1 MKTPKRKRAPSAAK
15 AAKPAMETR
24 ALDETS
30 VMAAP
35 AVEPDLEATSTMPT
49 VVVPDEGTELVASAV
64 AEPEAVAAAIAE
76 PLVEPAAEPMIAAEP
91 IVTSPAVA
99 AADSQ
104 PVVALSSNSTVKDA
118 ASLKAALIKVVAS
131 TATVSVDARSVERID
146 TATIQL
152 LCAFV
157 RERSQR
163 QLGVKWLD
171 CPKALVE
178 SSRLL
183 GVHQI
188 LGLPEAGAA

>member
-1 MKTPKRKRAPSAAK
+1 MKTPKRKRTPSAAK
-15 AAKPAMETR
+15 AAKPAVEAR

-35 AVEPDLEATSTMPT
+35 AVESDLEATSTMPA
-49 VVVPDEGTELVASAV
+49 VVVPDEETVLVASAV
-64 AEPEAVAAAIAE
+64 AEPAIA
-76 PLVEPAAEPMIAAEP
+76 AAAEP
-91 IVTSPAVA
+91 IVTSPAVVSV
-99 AADSQ
+99 DSQ

-157 RERSQR
+157 RERAQR
-163 QLGVKWLD
+163 QLEVKWLD

>member
-15 AAKPAMETR
+15 AAKPAVETR

-35 AVEPDLEATSTMPT
+35 AVEPDLEATSTMPA
-49 VVVPDEGTELVASAV
+49 VVVPDEQIALVASAV
-64 AEPEAVAAAIAE
+64 AEPMAE
-76 PLVEPAAEPMIAAEP
+76 PVAEPVIEAAES
-91 IVTSPAVA
+91 IVTSPLVA
-99 AADSQ
+99 SADSQ
-104 PVVALSSNSTVKDA
+104 LVVTLSSNSTVKDA
-118 ASLKAALIKVVAS
+118 ASLKSALIKLVAS
-131 TATVSVDARSVERID
+131 PAVVSVDARSVERID

>member
-1 MKTPKRKRAPSAAK
+1 MKTPKRKRAPSVAK
-15 AAKPAMETR
+15 AAKPAVETR

-35 AVEPDLEATSTMPT
+35 AVESDLEATSTMPAVAISSMT
-49 VVVPDEGTELVASAV
+49 VPDEETVLAASEV
-64 AEPEAVAAAIAE
+64 AEPVAE
-76 PLVEPAAEPMIAAEP
+76 PTIAAAAEP
-91 IVTSPAVA
+91 IVTSPAVVT
-99 AADSQ
+99 ADSQ

-157 RERSQR
+157 RERAQR
-163 QLGVKWLD
+163 QLEVKWLD

>member
-1 MKTPKRKRAPSAAK
+1 MKTPKRKRAPSVAK
-15 AAKPAMETR
+15 AAKPAVETR

-35 AVEPDLEATSTMPT
+35 AVESDLEATSTMPA
-49 VVVPDEGTELVASAV
+49 VVVPDDETVLVASATAEPV
-64 AEPEAVAAAIAE
+64 AEPTIAA
-76 PLVEPAAEPMIAAEP
+76 AAEP
-91 IVTSPAVA
+91 IVTSPAVVS
-99 AADSQ
+99 ADSQ

-157 RERSQR
+157 RERAQR
-163 QLGVKWLD
+163 QLEVKWLD

>member
-1 MKTPKRKRAPSAAK
+1 MKTPKRKRASSAK
-15 AAKPAMETR
+15 AAKPALETR

-35 AVEPDLEATSTMPT
+35 AVESDLEATSTMPA
-49 VVVPDEGTELVASAV
+49 VAISSMAMPDEETILGASAV
-64 AEPEAVAAAIAE
+64 AEPAAAAAV
-76 PLVEPAAEPMIAAEP
+76 LAEPMIEAVAEP
-91 IVTSPAVA
+91 IVTSPVVVS
-99 AADSQ
+99 ADSQ
-104 PVVALSSNSTVKDA
+104 PVVALPSNSTVKDA

-152 LCAFV
+152 LCAFA

-163 QLGVKWLD
+163 QLAVKWLD

>member
-15 AAKPAMETR
+15 AAKPAVETR

-35 AVEPDLEATSTMPT
+35 AVDADLEATSTMPA
-49 VVVPDEGTELVASAV
+49 VVVPDEQIALVASTV
-64 AEPEAVAAAIAE
+64 AEPMAEPVAEPVTKAAAE
-76 PLVEPAAEPMIAAEP
+76 S
-91 IVTSPAVA
+91 IVTSPVVA
-99 AADSQ
+99 SADSQ
-104 PVVALSSNSTVKDA
+104 LVISLSSNSTVKDA
-118 ASLKAALIKVVAS
+118 ASLKSALIKVVAS
-131 TATVSVDARSVERID
+131 PAVVSVDARSVERID

-163 QLGVKWLD
+163 KLGVKWLD